1 MRCPFCQNDDTR
13 VIDSRLTDDGDA
25 VRRRRSCE
33 ACGER
38 FSTLE
43 EASLKLPFIIKS
55 NGDRENYDES
65 KLERGLERAL
75 EKRPVESGQID
86 QILHRI
92 KRNLLTCGER
102 EVDAR
107 DIGELVMNELR
118 EVDQVAY
125 VRFASVYRSFQDV
138 DAFSDEIKRL
148 QAETVRGRRNARA
161 KVQADKTA
169 PNKLQS
175 DDSDSGKGPRS
186 ARSSKL
192 ER

>member
-13 VIDSRLTDDGDA
+13 VIDSRLTEDRDA

-43 EASLKLPFIIKS
+43 QASLKLPYIVKS
-55 NGDRENYDES
+55 NGDREHYDEL
-65 KLERGLERAL
+65 KVARGLERAL
-75 EKRPVESGQID
+75 EKRPVDSDQIEH
-86 QILHRI
+86 ILHRI
-92 KRNLLTCGER
+92 KHNLLTSGER
-102 EVDAR
+102 EINALE
-107 DIGELVMNELR
+107 IGELVMNELR

-148 QAETVRGRRNARA
+148 QQQTLHDRRTKRA
-161 KVQADKTA
+161 KAQADV
-169 PNKLQS
+169 NN
-175 DDSDSGKGPRS
+175 GKPHKR
-186 ARSSKL
+186 
-192 ER
+192 

>member
-13 VIDSRLTDDGDA
+13 VVDSRLPEDRDA
-25 VRRRRSCE
+25 VRRRRECE

-43 EASLKLPFIIKS
+43 EPNLKLPFIVKS
-55 NGDRENYDES
+55 NGNRERYDQD
-65 KLERGLERAL
+65 KLARGLERAL
-75 EKRPVESGQID
+75 EKRPVDSDQVE

-92 KRNLLTCGER
+92 KHKLLTHGDR
-102 EVDAR
+102 EIAAR

-148 QAETVRGRRNARA
+148 QEQTLHGRQERRA
-161 KVQADKTA
+161 KAKKNIKT
-169 PNKLQS
+169 NKS
-175 DDSDSGKGPRS
+175 
-186 ARSSKL
+186 
-192 ER
+192 

>member
-1 MRCPFCQNDDTR
+1 MRCPFCHNDDTR
-13 VIDSRLTDDGDA
+13 VIDSRLPEDRDA

-43 EASLKLPFIIKS
+43 QASLKLPQIVKS
-55 NGDRENYDES
+55 NGDREHYDES
-65 KLERGLERAL
+65 KLARGLERAL
-75 EKRPVESGQID
+75 EKRPVDSDEIEH
-86 QILHRI
+86 ILHRI
-92 KRNLLTCGER
+92 KHSLLTSGER
-102 EVDAR
+102 EINAL

-148 QAETVRGRRNARA
+148 QEQTLHGRRAKRA
-161 KVQADKTA
+161 KAQAGV
-169 PNKLQS
+169 NN
-175 DDSDSGKGPRS
+175 GKPHKR
-186 ARSSKL
+186 
-192 ER
+192 

>member
-13 VIDSRLTDDGDA
+13 VVDSRLTEDRDA
-25 VRRRRSCE
+25 VRRRRECE
-33 ACGER
+33 ACNER
-38 FSTLE
+38 FSTIE
-43 EASLKLPFIIKS
+43 EANLKLPFIVKS

-65 KLERGLERAL
+65 KLARGLQRSL
-75 EKRPVESGQID
+75 EKRPVESD
-86 QILHRI
+86 QIEQILNRI

-102 EVDAR
+102 EINAR
-107 DIGELVMNELR
+107 EIGELVMNELR

-148 QAETVRGRRNARA
+148 QAETIRGRRATRS
-161 KVQADKTA
+161 KTGGA
-169 PNKLQS
+169 SNTNP
-175 DDSDSGKGPRS
+175 G
-186 ARSSKL
+186 KL

>member
-1 MRCPFCQNDDTR
+1 MRCPFCQNEDTR
-13 VIDSRLTDDGDA
+13 VIDSRLTEDRDA

-43 EASLKLPFIIKS
+43 EANLKLPFIVKS
-55 NGDRENYDES
+55 NGDRENYDEA
-65 KLERGLERAL
+65 KLARGLQRAL
-75 EKRPVESGQID
+75 EKRPVESDQID

-107 DIGELVMNELR
+107 DIGELIMNELR
-118 EVDQVAY
+118 DVDQVAY

-138 DAFSDEIKRL
+138 DAFNEEIKRL
-148 QAETVRGRRNARA
+148 QEETIRGRRVTR
-161 KVQADKTA
+161 
-169 PNKLQS
+169 
-175 DDSDSGKGPRS
+175 G
-186 ARSSKL
+186 KL
-192 ER
+192 ERKVKKNDDSEN

>member
-1 MRCPFCQNDDTR
+1 MRCPFCQSHDTR

-25 VRRRRSCE
+25 VRRRRECE

-38 FSTLE
+38 FSTAE
-43 EASLKLPFIIKS
+43 EANLKLPNIVKS

-75 EKRPVESGQID
+75 EKRPVQANQIS

-102 EVDAR
+102 EIPAR
-107 DIGELVMNELR
+107 DIGELVMTELR
-118 EVDQVAY
+118 DVDQVAY

-138 DAFSDEIKRL
+138 DAFNDEIKRL
-148 QAETVRGRRNARA
+148 QKETVRG
-161 KVQADKTA
+161 QSST
-169 PNKLQS
+169 NKASLGQL
-175 DDSDSGKGPRS
+175 KK
-186 ARSSKL
+186 SKL
-192 ER
+192 HDKQ

>member
-13 VIDSRLTDDGDA
+13 VIDSRLTDDRHA

-33 ACGER
+33 ACGDR

-43 EASLKLPFIIKS
+43 EANLKLPHIVKS
-55 NGDRENYDES
+55 NGDREQYDES
-65 KLERGLERAL
+65 KLARGLERAL
-75 EKRPVESGQID
+75 EKRPVESDQIE

-102 EVDAR
+102 EIMAR
-107 DIGELVMNELR
+107 EIGEMVMNELR

-138 DAFSDEIKRL
+138 DAFSDEIRRL
-148 QAETVRGRRNARA
+148 QEETVRGRRASRA
-161 KVQADKTA
+161 KARKDI
-169 PNKLQS
+169 
-175 DDSDSGKGPRS
+175 DGKSHKR
-186 ARSSKL
+186 
-192 ER
+192 

>member
-1 MRCPFCQNDDTR
+1 MRCPFCQNEDTR
-13 VIDSRLTDDGDA
+13 VIDSRLTEDRDA

-43 EASLKLPFIIKS
+43 EANLKLPIIVKS
-55 NGDRENYDES
+55 NGDRENYDEA
-65 KLERGLERAL
+65 KLARGLERAL
-75 EKRPVESGQID
+75 EKRPVESSQIE

-102 EVDAR
+102 EVKAR
-107 DIGELVMNELR
+107 EIGEMVMNELR
-118 EVDQVAY
+118 DVDQVAY

-148 QAETVRGRRNARA
+148 QAETVRGRRNTI
-161 KVQADKTA
+161 DKGQ
-169 PNKLQS
+169 K
-175 DDSDSGKGPRS
+175 
-186 ARSSKL
+186 
-192 ER
+192 

>member
-1 MRCPFCQNDDTR
+1 MRCPFCQNEDTR
-13 VIDSRLTDDGDA
+13 VVDSRLTEDRDA
-25 VRRRRSCE
+25 VRRRRGCE

-43 EASLKLPFIIKS
+43 EANLKLPFIIKS
-55 NGDRENYDES
+55 NGDREHYDES
-65 KLERGLERAL
+65 KLARGLERSL
-75 EKRPVESGQID
+75 EKRPVESDQID

-102 EVDAR
+102 EIQAR
-107 DIGELVMNELR
+107 EIGELVMNELR

-148 QAETVRGRRNARA
+148 QAETVRGRRATR
-161 KVQADKTA
+161 
-169 PNKLQS
+169 
-175 DDSDSGKGPRS
+175 G
-186 ARSSKL
+186 KL
-192 ER
+192 ERKISDK

>member
-1 MRCPFCQNDDTR
+1 MRCPFCQNEDTR
-13 VIDSRLTDDGDA
+13 VIDSRLTEDRDA

-43 EASLKLPFIIKS
+43 EANLKLPIIIKS

-65 KLERGLERAL
+65 KLARGLLRAL

-92 KRNLLTCGER
+92 KRNLLHRGVR

-107 DIGELVMNELR
+107 DIGELIMNELR
-118 EVDQVAY
+118 DVDQVAY

-138 DAFSDEIKRL
+138 DAFNEEIKRL
-148 QAETVRGRRNARA
+148 QAETVRGRRATR
-161 KVQADKTA
+161 
-169 PNKLQS
+169 
-175 DDSDSGKGPRS
+175 GKM
-186 ARSSKL
+186 
-192 ER
+192 ERRVKKK

>member
-13 VIDSRLTDDGDA
+13 VVDSRLTEDRDA

-38 FSTLE
+38 FTTME
-43 EASLKLPFIIKS
+43 EPSLKLPFIVKS
-55 NGDRENYDES
+55 NGDRENYDQD
-65 KLERGLERAL
+65 KLARGLERAL
-75 EKRPVESGQID
+75 EKRPVQSNQID

-92 KRNLLTCGER
+92 KRTLLTIGER

-107 DIGELVMNELR
+107 YIGELVMNELR

-138 DAFSDEIKRL
+138 DAFSEEIKRL
-148 QAETVRGRRNARA
+148 QAQTVRGRQNTR
-161 KVQADKTA
+161 KK
-169 PNKLQS
+169 KS
-175 DDSDSGKGPRS
+175 
-186 ARSSKL
+186 
-192 ER
+192 

>member
-13 VIDSRLTDDGDA
+13 VIDSRLTEDRDA

-43 EASLKLPFIIKS
+43 QASLKLPYIVKS
-55 NGDRENYDES
+55 NGDREHYDEL
-65 KLERGLERAL
+65 KLARGLERAL
-75 EKRPVESGQID
+75 EKRPVDSDQIEH
-86 QILHRI
+86 ILHRI
-92 KRNLLTCGER
+92 KHSLLTSGER
-102 EVDAR
+102 EINALE
-107 DIGELVMNELR
+107 IGELVMNELR

-148 QAETVRGRRNARA
+148 QQQTLHGRQSKRA
-161 KVQADKTA
+161 KAQADV
-169 PNKLQS
+169 N
-175 DDSDSGKGPRS
+175 DGKPQKR
-186 ARSSKL
+186 
-192 ER
+192 

>member
-1 MRCPFCQNDDTR
+1 MRCPFCQNHDTR

-25 VRRRRSCE
+25 VRRRRECE

-38 FSTLE
+38 FSTAE
-43 EASLKLPFIIKS
+43 EANLKLPYIVKS

-75 EKRPVESGQID
+75 EKRPVQANQVS

-102 EVDAR
+102 EILAR
-107 DIGELVMNELR
+107 DIGELVMTELR
-118 EVDQVAY
+118 DVDQVAY

-148 QAETVRGRRNARA
+148 QKETLRGRHSTKKASL
-161 KVQADKTA
+161 DK
-169 PNKLQS
+169 L
-175 DDSDSGKGPRS
+175 GKG
-186 ARSSKL
+186 KN
-192 ER
+192 

>member
-13 VIDSRLTDDGDA
+13 VIDSRLTEDRDA

-43 EASLKLPFIIKS
+43 QASLKLPYIVKS
-55 NGDRENYDES
+55 NGDREHYDES
-65 KLERGLERAL
+65 KLARGLERAL
-75 EKRPVESGQID
+75 EKRPVDSDQIEH
-86 QILHRI
+86 ILHRI
-92 KRNLLTCGER
+92 KHQLLTSGER
-102 EVDAR
+102 EVNALR
-107 DIGELVMNELR
+107 IGELVMNELR

-148 QAETVRGRRNARA
+148 QQQTLHGRRA
-161 KVQADKTA
+161 KREKAQADV
-169 PNKLQS
+169 NN
-175 DDSDSGKGPRS
+175 GKPLKR
-186 ARSSKL
+186 
-192 ER
+192 

>member
-13 VIDSRLTDDGDA
+13 VVDSRLTEDGDA

-38 FSTLE
+38 FSTME
-43 EASLKLPFIIKS
+43 EASLKLPFIVKS
-55 NGDRENYDES
+55 NGDREHYDES
-65 KLERGLERAL
+65 KLARGLERAL

-102 EVDAR
+102 EINAR
-107 DIGELVMNELR
+107 EIGELVMNELR
-118 EVDQVAY
+118 DVDQVAY

-138 DAFSDEIKRL
+138 DAFSDEIRRL
-148 QAETVRGRRNARA
+148 QAETVRGR
-161 KVQADKTA
+161 
-169 PNKLQS
+169 QS
-175 DDSDSGKGPRS
+175 TRKKAANR
-186 ARSSKL
+186 KKN
-192 ER
+192 